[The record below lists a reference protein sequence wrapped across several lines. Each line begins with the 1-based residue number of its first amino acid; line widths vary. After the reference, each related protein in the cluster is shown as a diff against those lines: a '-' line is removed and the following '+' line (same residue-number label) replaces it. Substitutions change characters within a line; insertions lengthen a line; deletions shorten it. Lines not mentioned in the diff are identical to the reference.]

1 MLIDDIKKFNGHH
14 VGFDPCMLHDLENS
28 EDYIYHKPEKP
39 TGKYGLLGQKAIEL
53 VKDATALLQFISFE
67 KCRQANLSVQWEM
80 YCADKNIPFSPFQK
94 SYAVRNGI
102 FDQDFLSI

>member
-80 YCADKNIPFSPFQK
+80 YCAEKQIPFSPFQK
-94 SYAVRNGI
+94 SYAVRYGI
-102 FDQDFLSI
+102 MQ